1 MCVVGWRHAHTLLR
15 RLGIGDAVLSADV
28 RRAGFLRVLFHGP
41 RVQLVYYYYC
51 FSWSGL
57 FCKVTKQPIVF
68 VVCHHKS
75 SGDSLRFGG
84 EIFRVM
90 FFPVFGSVPS
100 TERDLTVKTQVT
112 RLDVFVR
119 C

>member
-1 MCVVGWRHAHTLLR
+1 MGWRHAHTLYS
-15 RLGIGDAVLSADV
+15 DASVLVMPYSQLMYDAQV
-28 RRAGFLRVLFHGP
+28 FFVCCFMGP
-41 RVQLVYYYYC
+41 EFSWYITTTAA
-51 FSWSGL
+51 SWSGL

-100 TERDLTVKTQVT
+100 TPNAI
-112 RLDVFVR
+112 
-119 C
+119 